1 MAFAGTR
8 IPGTFKENDMT
19 MQKPNEINQ
28 LIGQFLDLQEQWE
41 DSPDDFNW
49 PALRELATAG
59 ANAYN
64 EGNGPSFQIL
74 SLDGFQHGE
83 FHLRFLEYSLEAGFD
98 PFKLVQASS
107 GQAMVAV
114 FGHESLADAA
124 KHNLWS
130 ASMQAILQNLARKRF
145 ASAVEIEEIGLS
157 GADLARTIES
167 CRDSIPID
175 VLNRLSN
182 ELLVAETA
190 QAN

>member
-1 MAFAGTR
+1 MS
-8 IPGTFKENDMT
+8 
-19 MQKPNEINQ
+19 MQKPNEINH

-41 DSPDDFNW
+41 DSPEDFNW

-107 GQAMVAV
+107 GQSMVAV
-114 FGHESLADAA
+114 FGHESLGDAV

-130 ASMQAILQNLARKRF
+130 AKMQAILQNLARARF
-145 ASAVEIEEIGLS
+145 GSGIETEKIGLS
-157 GADLARTIES
+157 AADLARTIEC
-167 CRDSIPID
+167 CRDSIPVD
-175 VLNRLSN
+175 VLEKLSN
-182 ELLVAETA
+182 ELLVAER
-190 QAN
+190 